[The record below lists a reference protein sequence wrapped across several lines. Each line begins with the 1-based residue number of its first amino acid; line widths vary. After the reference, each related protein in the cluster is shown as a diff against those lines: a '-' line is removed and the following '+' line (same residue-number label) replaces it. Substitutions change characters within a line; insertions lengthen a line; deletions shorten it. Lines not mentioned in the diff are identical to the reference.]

1 MAEEKKTPKAK
12 TPKGKKEN
20 SDSKLREKLSELE
33 KSLAE
38 EKDRYLRTLA
48 EYDNYRRR
56 TKEEKQNLFTDAKA
70 DVFEELLPILDD
82 FERAESA
89 ENVSY
94 EDYKT
99 GTAMIFSKLK
109 KALEKA
115 GAECYGESGDSFD
128 PNIHT
133 AVMHIEDESL
143 APDEIV
149 EVFQKGYKIGDK
161 VIRRAMVKVAN

>member
-1 MAEEKKTPKAK
+1 MAEEKKSAKAK
-12 TPKGKKEN
+12 TPKAKKE
-20 SDSKLREKLSELE
+20 DSAKLLKKISELE
-33 KSLAE
+33 NSIAE
-38 EKDRYLRTLA
+38 EKDKYLRTLA

-56 TKEEKQNLFTDAKA
+56 TKEEKQNLFTEAKA

-99 GTAMIFSKLK
+99 GTTMIFSKLK

-115 GAECYGESGDSFD
+115 GAECYGEVGDSFD

-133 AVMHIEDESL
+133 AVMHIEDETLS
-143 APDEIV
+143 ADEIV
-149 EVFQKGYKIGDK
+149 EVFQKGYKIGEK

>member
-1 MAEEKKTPKAK
+1 MAEEKKTQKAK
-12 TPKGKKEN
+12 TSKSKKDDN
-20 SDSKLREKLSELE
+20 AKIQEKLSELE
-33 KSLAE
+33 KNLAD
-38 EKDRYLRTLA
+38 EKDKYLRTLA

-56 TKEEKQNLFTDAKA
+56 TKEEKQNLFTEAKA
-70 DVFEELLPILDD
+70 DVFGELLPILDD
-82 FERAESA
+82 FERAEGA

-99 GTAMIFSKLK
+99 GTEMIFSKLK

-133 AVMHIEDESL
+133 AVMHVEDESFK
-143 APDEIV
+143 AEEIV